1 MFAAQSVV
9 ESSREEPRWKRQRGE
24 LILSLVMSRQK
35 GKDEQ
40 ILSRDASRDNL
51 NMWAKIAVD
60 KAGRSMGGWLVGSW
74 SVGTAPYWIPKMH
87 YYSREDRKFY
97 IVRPNIALAKMDLIV
112 DEEDKDLDPE
122 RARFLME
129 NIDTWERETQ
139 SVAT

>member
-60 KAGRSMGGWLVGSW
+60 KAGRSVGGWLVGSW